1 MDPRE
6 YLPLARALAQPEADE
21 AALRTAAACAYEA
34 AFRRTVQVLV
44 SRGALPLVRSVQD
57 HQSAVVALRQRK
69 GYRVIGD
76 LLDALRLVRVHAD
89 EELDRAFTLVEARR
103 ALALADLVLARVEP
117 LAR

>member
-6 YLPLARALAQPEADE
+6 YLALARALAQPEAGE
-21 AALRTAAACAYEA
+21 AALRTAASRAYEA

-44 SRGALPLVRSVQD
+44 ARGALAFVRSAHD
-57 HQSAVVALRQRK
+57 HQNAVVALRQRK
-69 GYRVIGD
+69 GYRMIGD

-89 EELDRAFTLVEARR
+89 EELERAFTIVEARR